1 MPPSLFPLNSEQLSN
16 LSAALKSSATNL
28 AHNAVEAAERWQ
40 YIYGLGLAGESFNAA
55 YEQEDMTHRASRQTA
70 AQLAEL
76 ARTMDKAAAKQKVL
90 DGLAQYALPFLEAE
104 GEINIPVSIFMTQ
117 LGTLARALDL
127 ATAFAASMIG
137 GDDTKVRGLT
147 LADFGDMSAAEI
159 NEINSHRLTPEAAAA
174 LEEFTKDR
182 KPGDP
187 PVHVL
192 EVEPGKMVVAVGD
205 IDTADSITTLVAGVG
220 SSNPAGWAT
229 YLHRTDLIQQHT
241 HGAAIM
247 WLGYDAPSSVPAAV
261 SPRAAREGAPSF
273 QEIQSTL
280 RRRDEVRNG
289 ASKSGHRQRLLV
301 AAHSF
306 GSLLAFT
313 AAASPGGLEADGLLA
328 MGSPG
333 AAVLHKSQ
341 LNLHATDGDPE
352 VYAVTGSRDWI
363 SMLGSAFGGY
373 HGADPSDALFGAE
386 RWPSESDHDYWKD
399 ESFLKRVGEAAN
411 AR

>member
-90 DGLAQYALPFLEAE
+90 DGLAQY
-104 GEINIPVSIFMTQ
+104 
-117 LGTLARALDL
+117 
-127 ATAFAASMIG
+127 AFAASMIG

-247 WLGYDAPSSVPAAV
+247 WLGYDAPPSVPAAV
-261 SPRAAREGAPSF
+261 SPRAAREGAPSL

-289 ASKSGHRQRLLV
+289 TSKSGHRQRLLV

>member
-1 MPPSLFPLNSEQLSN
+1 
-16 LSAALKSSATNL
+16 
-28 AHNAVEAAERWQ
+28 
-40 YIYGLGLAGESFNAA
+40 
-55 YEQEDMTHRASRQTA
+55 
-70 AQLAEL
+70 
-76 ARTMDKAAAKQKVL
+76 
-90 DGLAQYALPFLEAE
+90 
-104 GEINIPVSIFMTQ
+104 
-117 LGTLARALDL
+117 
-127 ATAFAASMIG
+127 
-137 GDDTKVRGLT
+137 
-147 LADFGDMSAAEI
+147 
-159 NEINSHRLTPEAAAA
+159 
-174 LEEFTKDR
+174 
-182 KPGDP
+182 
-187 PVHVL
+187 
-192 EVEPGKMVVAVGD
+192 MVVAVGD

-247 WLGYDAPSSVPAAV
+247 WLGYDAPPSVPAAV
-261 SPRAAREGAPSF
+261 SPRAAREGAPSL

-289 ASKSGHRQRLLV
+289 TSKSGHRQRLLV

-333 AAVLHKSQ
+333 AAVLHKNQ

>member
-147 LADFGDMSAAEI
+147 LADFGDMSVAEI

-192 EVEPGKMVVAVGD
+192 
-205 IDTADSITTLVAGVG
+205 GVG

-247 WLGYDAPSSVPAAV
+247 WLGYDAPPSVPAAV
-261 SPRAAREGAPSF
+261 SPRAAREGAPSL

-289 ASKSGHRQRLLV
+289 TSKSGHRQRLLV

>member
-1 MPPSLFPLNSEQLSN
+1 M
-16 LSAALKSSATNL
+16 
-28 AHNAVEAAERWQ
+28 
-40 YIYGLGLAGESFNAA
+40 
-55 YEQEDMTHRASRQTA
+55 
-70 AQLAEL
+70 
-76 ARTMDKAAAKQKVL
+76 
-90 DGLAQYALPFLEAE
+90 
-104 GEINIPVSIFMTQ
+104 
-117 LGTLARALDL
+117 
-127 ATAFAASMIG
+127 
-137 GDDTKVRGLT
+137 
-147 LADFGDMSAAEI
+147 
-159 NEINSHRLTPEAAAA
+159 
-174 LEEFTKDR
+174 
-182 KPGDP
+182 
-187 PVHVL
+187 
-192 EVEPGKMVVAVGD
+192 
-205 IDTADSITTLVAGVG
+205 
-220 SSNPAGWAT
+220 
-229 YLHRTDLIQQHT
+229 
-241 HGAAIM
+241 
-247 WLGYDAPSSVPAAV
+247 
-261 SPRAAREGAPSF
+261 
-273 QEIQSTL
+273 QSTL

-289 ASKSGHRQRLLV
+289 TSKSGHRQRLLV

>member
-187 PVHVL
+187 PMHVL

-229 YLHRTDLIQQHT
+229 YLHRTTRTAPRSCGWVTTPHLPYPPPSAHALSVRGRLPYRRYRVRCADGMKCATGRRKEGI
-241 HGAAIM
+241 GSGSS
-247 WLGYDAPSSVPAAV
+247 WLRIV
-261 SPRAAREGAPSF
+261 SARCWP
-273 QEIQSTL
+273 L
-280 RRRDEVRNG
+280 
-289 ASKSGHRQRLLV
+289 RQRHHQAVWKPMGCWRWEAPELRCC
-301 AAHSF
+301 
-306 GSLLAFT
+306 T
-313 AAASPGGLEADGLLA
+313 KAS
-328 MGSPG
+328 
-333 AAVLHKSQ
+333 
-341 LNLHATDGDPE
+341 
-352 VYAVTGSRDWI
+352 
-363 SMLGSAFGGY
+363 
-373 HGADPSDALFGAE
+373 
-386 RWPSESDHDYWKD
+386 
-399 ESFLKRVGEAAN
+399 
-411 AR
+411 